1 MGPYDFEPRE
11 VSPRRR
17 RNELIIGWIMLV
29 IAVASGFFLLGYLPY
44 LGVGLLFLGVIRLR
58 RVADPALRRMWM
70 AYAITGGLLM
80 AAAFILIILLT
91 GVS

>member
-1 MGPYDFEPRE
+1 MGPYNFEPRE

-17 RNELIIGWIMLV
+17 RNELIIGWVML
-29 IAVASGFFLLGYLPY
+29 AVGLVSGFVLLGFLPY

-58 RVADPALRRMWM
+58 RVTDPALRRMWM

-80 AAAFILIILLT
+80 AASFILVLLLT
-91 GVS
+91 GAS